1 MAGMG
6 QSFTLG
12 IAEVATDERRNPDL
26 YAAAGREG
34 EFRTLPVIRLRL
46 RDQQVSTHPSG
57 AFRLVNRRVSAQTD
71 GSLLGFPRE
80 ASHDVD
86 QLAVSG
92 ARGIVK
98 LIDRMRVGKTAQ
110 ANELADALSAV

>member
-1 MAGMG
+1 
-6 QSFTLG
+6 
-12 IAEVATDERRNPDL
+12 
-26 YAAAGREG
+26 
-34 EFRTLPVIRLRL
+34 
-46 RDQQVSTHPSG
+46 
-57 AFRLVNRRVSAQTD
+57 
-71 GSLLGFPRE
+71 LLGFPRE
-80 ASHDVD
+80 AADDVD